1 MRDLFERVIQGRRK
15 WLLERK
21 SWIFLVFIVIP
32 STYFLLQGSSPA
44 NTELIV
50 AIKQYRSLSNS
61 KSSIMINGDIG
72 TYSMTPNIYCTP
84 YYRCTDLSLTEA
96 KTMCTNNPV
105 CTMFYDYENKQNK
118 FCFCAKNARMNHS
131 VTSSLFY
138 LQQRDQDNLAKYMD
152 SPTSPYVKSKQ
163 NCFQNCAIKFDQ
175 MNNNQVNIMPL
186 DVKCFSRSIR
196 NHTNTIFFL
205 EASRIFKFKSIQW
218 CSIESAAYNNPNK
231 DIVVVFLY
239 YNVFKAPR
247 LLHNISSE
255 YKNIYFVHISSMS
268 EFVRESPY
276 EKDLQCNRRE
286 CALIEKSARYG
297 FRDYNYSDLMR
308 VLIVYKFGGLYS
320 DLDIV
325 ALKPL
330 PDNLPIRF
338 MTADSSR
345 RLSTVYFRF
354 EKRSPFL
361 NELMKDIVDNFD
373 PTKWGANGPGRY
385 TESLKKYCDN
395 FNDTLPQ
402 GTFGTRTTPPKI
414 TQCKKQQNHEIEI
427 LGPTFVA
434 LIHWN
439 DAKSFFKPIE
449 NHKNGTNVISKLH
462 DFNSIAA
469 HFWNKITNRE
479 FERNHFHS
487 IKSLPFK
494 QIFRKNCPLTYN
506 QWFI

>member
-1 MRDLFERVIQGRRK
+1 MQGRRK

-21 SWIFLVFIVIP
+21 YWIFIIFIVIP
-32 STYFLLQGSSPA
+32 STYILLQEHYPA
-44 NTELIV
+44 NKEFIV
-50 AIKQYRSLSNS
+50 TIKQYRSVRNS
-61 KSSIMINGDIG
+61 KSSRMTDDEVE
-72 TYSMTPNIYCTP
+72 TYSMKPNIHCTP
-84 YYRCTDLSLTEA
+84 HYRCSDLSLTEA
-96 KTMCTNNPV
+96 KSVCTSNPV
-105 CTMFYDYENKQNK
+105 CAMFYRNEHNRL
-118 FCFCAKNARMNHS
+118 CFCAESARTNQS
-131 VTSSLFY
+131 STGSLFY
-138 LQQRDQDNLAKYMD
+138 LQQRDKDNLPKNIV
-152 SPTSPYVKSKQ
+152 SRSSLYVHSKE
-163 NCFQNCAIKFDQ
+163 NCFQNSTVKFDQ
-175 MNNNQVNIMPL
+175 MRNNQVHIMPL
-186 DVKCFSRSIR
+186 DVNCFSRGIR
-196 NHTNTIFFL
+196 NHTNTIFFV

-239 YNVFKAPR
+239 YNVFKAPTIFKK
-247 LLHNISSE
+247 ISSE
-255 YKNIYFVHISSMS
+255 YKNIHFVHISSMS
-268 EFVRESPY
+268 EFVSDSPY
-276 EKDLQCNRRE
+276 ENDLQCKRRE
-286 CALIEKSARYG
+286 CALIEESAKYG

-354 EKRSPFL
+354 EKKSPFL

-402 GTFGTRTTPPKI
+402 GTFGSRTKPPKI
-414 TQCKKQQNHEIEI
+414 TQCKKQQNHDIGI

-449 NHKNGTNVISKLH
+449 NHKNGTNLISKLH
-462 DFNSIAA
+462 DFDSIAA

-479 FERNHFHS
+479 FERNHHDS
-487 IKSLPFK
+487 IKKLPFK
-494 QIFRKNCPLTYN
+494 QIFLKNCPLTYN
-506 QWFI
+506 EWFI